1 MIFVVTLVAFVTVA
15 GVIVVA
21 AAAAAVEVA
30 VAAAAAAAAAVA
42 VAVVKKSLSNWI
54 YTKVKESAASDNK
67 VCSN

>member
-30 VAAAAAAAAAVA
+30 VAAAAAAAAVA